1 LVFAVACALAAAPAV
16 SAMPEILKWEPTPGV
31 GIGNTFIHGTFSE
44 FYKPSIDLNISLFT
58 PLGKFNAFLLPIF
71 SYGNF
76 PFKADSTTKMTHYD
90 LSLPLGVYF
99 PLFRGISPFVAA
111 GAEFSYYTLAAATTR
126 ENTSTYRIKP
136 IASAGIFIPVTYYAF
151 ISVSA
156 RYSYTQLSGEAFS
169 NTTFSAALT
178 VSYPTWRRNEEA
190 VQAALAEKS
199 RELQHAAEIETL
211 MKDGKNLL
219 EEEKYDEAEQKFR
232 NVLALKKD
240 HPEARKNI
248 SRAKALPFLREARI
262 YKEEGKGL
270 SAIRSYEKAAASLEE
285 AATELAEY
293 RAQLKGT
300 IPALATSAT
309 QAYDSGQYNNAILLF
324 EKIQAIE
331 PDNETVK
338 IYLPRARNRQK
349 ALEKMR

>member
-1 LVFAVACALAAAPAV
+1 
-16 SAMPEILKWEPTPGV
+16 MPEILKWEPTPGV
-31 GIGNTFIHGTFSE
+31 GISNSFLHGTFSE

-58 PLGKFNAFLLPIF
+58 PLGKFNTFLLPIF

-76 PFKADSTTKMTHYD
+76 PFKADSATKMTHYD
-90 LSLPLGVYF
+90 FSLPLGVYW

-111 GAEFSYYTLAAATTR
+111 GAEFSYYTLAAATTGER
-126 ENTSTYRIKP
+126 TSTYRIKP
-136 IASAGIFIPVTYYAF
+136 MASAGIFIPVTYYAF
-151 ISVSA
+151 ISISA

-169 NTTFSAALT
+169 NTSLTAALT

-199 RELQHAAEIETL
+199 RELQYAAEIETL
-211 MKDGKNLL
+211 LKDGKSLL
-219 EEEKYDEAEQKFR
+219 DEEKYDEAEQKFR

-240 HPEARKNI
+240 HGEARKNI
-248 SRAKALPFLREARI
+248 AKARALPFLKEARI

-270 SAIRSYEKAAASLEE
+270 SAIRSYEKAATSLEE
-285 AATELAEY
+285 AASELAEY
-293 RAQLKGT
+293 RTQLKGT
-300 IPALATSAT
+300 IPALTSSAT
-309 QAYDSGQYNNAILLF
+309 QAYDAAQYNNAILLF

-331 PDNETVK
+331 PENETAK

-349 ALEKMR
+349 ALDKMR